1 MGGRGI
7 APQARNAKINEIPF
21 GSLACS
27 VDIVE
32 FANLLIIG
40 HVSGHITIWKLP
52 STSELDAF
60 VTKRMD
66 ERSLN
71 LGVPGKIV
79 AHHSGMVSM
88 CGIGAWP
95 ATHSGVATAG
105 TFGSVL
111 LWPIAELE
119 NAADRAIKENGGKM
133 RRKKRGQLSQE
144 KLSAGR
150 NYTETENRRRFFGR
164 VHVALWKHVQRR
176 HVEPTNLRR
185 LRIFLRCFRKIE
197 AMVVIISGNI
207 LCTCRVKTNRFAVQY
222 DVDCSER
229 NYTET
234 ENRRRFFWTSSRR
247 TLEARSSSCKIHRCR
262 RHGRIVRPTRSD
274 G

>member
-7 APQARNAKINEIPF
+7 APQARMQRLIEIPF

-88 CGIGAWP
+88 SAAFAP
-95 ATHSGVATAG
+95 VSGYFAQWR
-105 TFGSVL
+105 SY
-111 LWPIAELE
+111 
-119 NAADRAIKENGGKM
+119 
-133 RRKKRGQLSQE
+133 RGNVWLGVTM
-144 KLSAGR
+144 A
-150 NYTETENRRRFFGR
+150 NRR
-164 VHVALWKHVQRR
+164 
-176 HVEPTNLRR
+176 T
-185 LRIFLRCFRKIE
+185 
-197 AMVVIISGNI
+197 
-207 LCTCRVKTNRFAVQY
+207 
-222 DVDCSER
+222 
-229 NYTET
+229 
-234 ENRRRFFWTSSRR
+234 
-247 TLEARSSSCKIHRCR
+247 
-262 RHGRIVRPTRSD
+262 
-274 G
+274 